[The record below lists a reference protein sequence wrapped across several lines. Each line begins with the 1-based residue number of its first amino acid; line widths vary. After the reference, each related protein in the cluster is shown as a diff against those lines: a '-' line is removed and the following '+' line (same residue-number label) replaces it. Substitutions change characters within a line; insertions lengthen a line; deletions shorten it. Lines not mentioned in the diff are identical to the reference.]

1 MLFCLWY
8 VKGCL
13 SSMSMFSFKQFE
25 INRRR
30 GACVPDL
37 SSRAWGNFRFFT
49 GFAGGAPAYQICRRW
64 HGVIFRFFTGFAGG
78 APAYQICRRGLAY
91 QICRRWHGSISIQF
105 LIGFLLL
112 YTCILVDYLQCQGSF
127 FRQFTTCWWILFCNP
142 RVMVQ
147 KKATMEIAP
156 LIVFTTE

>member
-1 MLFCLWY
+1 MFIINVNVLFLSNSQPMLFCLWY

-37 SSRAWGNFRFFT
+37 SSRAWGN
-49 GFAGGAPAYQICRRW
+49 
-64 HGVIFRFFTGFAGG
+64 FRFFTGFAGG